1 MFRYKLNQY
10 HYLINYICKIYVIRC
25 EELFDEQDSLLNY
38 NKSHKILKAQF
49 GENPD
54 TNLLPTK
61 SNLVE
66 KVENMLNELEW

>member
-1 MFRYKLNQY
+1 
-10 HYLINYICKIYVIRC
+10 
-25 EELFDEQDSLLNY
+25 LFDEQDSLLNY

-66 KVENMLNELEW
+66 KVENMLNEIEW

>member
-1 MFRYKLNQY
+1 
-10 HYLINYICKIYVIRC
+10 
-25 EELFDEQDSLLNY
+25 LLNY
-38 NKSHKILKAQF
+38 NKSLKILNAQF

-66 KVENMLNELEW
+66 EVENMLKEMEW